1 MLLTSAST
9 SAVLVSVS
17 TENGM
22 VDIVSTLSI
31 TVLAN
36 LGDMDVHKVTCI
48 NFGTGTRETI
58 TFEVAKAGMFL

>member
-48 NFGTGTRETI
+48 NVGTGTRETI
-58 TFEVAKAGMFL
+58 TFEVARAGMFL